1 MAADWIAA
9 AGMADAAVDDDGAS
23 RPSNLFDMGPRYGM
37 LCEGTFGAIDV
48 LGMEPVSDNI
58 IFVLSLI
65 HISEPTRRS

>member
-37 LCEGTFGAIDV
+37 LCEGTLGAIDMLGTEPFAVAV
-48 LGMEPVSDNI
+48 LC
-58 IFVLSLI
+58 
-65 HISEPTRRS
+65 ISAT

>member
-9 AGMADAAVDDDGAS
+9 AGMADAAVDDDGAL

-48 LGMEPVSDNI
+48 LGTEPLAVA
-58 IFVLSLI
+58 VLC
-65 HISEPTRRS
+65 ISAT